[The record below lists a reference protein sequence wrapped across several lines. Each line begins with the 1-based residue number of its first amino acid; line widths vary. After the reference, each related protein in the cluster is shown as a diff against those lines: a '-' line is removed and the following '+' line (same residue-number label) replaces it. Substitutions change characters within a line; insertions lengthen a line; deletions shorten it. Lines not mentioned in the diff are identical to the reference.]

1 MSFVKNRTFNEEE
14 EKNKYDNIEDI
25 NLPKTINKFNSIL
38 SSNTKNERLI
48 NEEIINTNQDDSVK
62 KQILNSNKENDID
75 DNKSQTYYNIN
86 NESKYITPN
95 NYKGSNDKSNE
106 NPSLKRAQTKKF
118 LNFFQV

>member
-1 MSFVKNRTFNEEE
+1 M
-14 EKNKYDNIEDI
+14 
-25 NLPKTINKFNSIL
+25 PKTINKFNSIL

-75 DNKSQTYYNIN
+75 DNKSQTYYNNN

-106 NPSLKRAQTKKF
+106 NPSLKRAQTKKV
-118 LNFFQV
+118 LKFFSGIKRRVKNTKNYFKR